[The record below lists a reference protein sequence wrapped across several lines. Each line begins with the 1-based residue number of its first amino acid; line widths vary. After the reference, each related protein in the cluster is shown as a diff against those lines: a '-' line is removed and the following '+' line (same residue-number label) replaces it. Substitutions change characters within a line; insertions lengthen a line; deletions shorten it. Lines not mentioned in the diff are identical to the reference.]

1 MLVVK
6 LLLLYMVFSSHPAYA
21 KFVVVMWSCHVSRSL
36 LWFPRKKNM
45 ALTFTAHKTVT
56 SSVVFLLILSK
67 HVYFKMGVNSY
78 RSLCINWLEKTGQ

>member
-1 MLVVK
+1 MQ
-6 LLLLYMVFSSHPAYA
+6 
-21 KFVVVMWSCHVSRSL
+21 SL
-36 LWFPRKKNM
+36 LWLCGHVMCRDCCYGFQEKKNM

-56 SSVVFLLILSK
+56 SSLVFLLILPK